1 MEFDKW
7 KVNALKTELFAD
19 KKKTK
24 RDSTVDPVS
33 RIKSQLNQLGLG

>member
-19 KKKTK
+19 KKQ
-24 RDSTVDPVS
+24 DSTVDPVG